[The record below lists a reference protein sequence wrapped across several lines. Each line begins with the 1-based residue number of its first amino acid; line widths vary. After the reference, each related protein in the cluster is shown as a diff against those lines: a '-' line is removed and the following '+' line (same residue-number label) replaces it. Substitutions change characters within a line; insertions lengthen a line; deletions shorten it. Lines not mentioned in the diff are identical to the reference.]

1 MSDYSSELPI
11 RSQLPGQALPDD
23 VIVKLGDATNPTTQL
38 ARVDTHGS
46 QYIVNADSAGNLIGD
61 QLLATTYWL
70 QVVQPANGPAAP
82 GTASAYSVLAGGI
95 YNSGGETLTT
105 GQQSAL
111 QLTST
116 GALIVS
122 ATLPYDTNYGTV
134 GAETLRTAAQI
145 GNATGAAD
153 FGAGATDAQ
162 TLRVVANQGAPN
174 TVGNAWPTEITNGTN
189 TASVNASG
197 QLSTTNTSL
206 GSPTGGTA
214 GTQSALAGGIYDS
227 TPPTLTNGQQSA
239 LQLDANGRLLV
250 DAAVVFPYDENWGT
264 VGATTLRTAAE
275 IGNATGAADFNWGT
289 VGAQTL
295 RVAAEVGNAAGAA
308 DFGAGATDAQTL
320 RTVANQGAPNTAAN
334 AWPITITAG
343 GNPNSSTNP
352 VYVSV
357 DTVPGTTV
365 DDFKQAVAIAINAS
379 DNHLYTVP
387 AGKSFYFDQVIAAA
401 SGLAKMLIAVETGV
415 ATNVFT
421 TICVQFNSTA
431 DASMD
436 VTFASPIVVATGVRV
451 EVTMTNLDKGA
462 QDLYSTICGYVQ

>member
-11 RSQLPGQALPDD
+11 RSNLPGQALPDD
-23 VIVKLGDATNPTTQL
+23 IIVKIGDATNPTTQL
-38 ARVDTHGS
+38 LGVDSSGRITIKLDDGTGTPINSQAFGGS
-46 QYIVNADSAGNLIGD
+46 N
-61 QLLATTYWL
+61 WL
-70 QVVQPANGPAAP
+70 QVVMPAQGPAAP
-82 GTASAYSVLAGGI
+82 GTASAYSELVGGI
-95 YNSGGETLTT
+95 YNSTPETLAN

-122 ATLPYDTNYGTV
+122 AVLPYDTNYGTV

-153 FGAGATDAQ
+153 FGAGATSAQ

-174 TVGNAWPTEITNGTN
+174 TIANAWPMEITNGTN
-189 TASVNASG
+189 TVNVTAAG
-197 QLSTTNTSL
+197 ALSTTNTSL
-206 GSPTGGTA
+206 GSSTGGTA
-214 GTQSALAGGIYDS
+214 GTQSSLSGGIYNS
-227 TPPTLTNGQQSA
+227 TPPTLTNGEQAA
-239 LQLDANGRLLV
+239 LQLDSAGRLLV
-250 DAAVVFPYDENWGT
+250 DATVVFPYDENWGV

-275 IGNATGAADFNWGT
+275 IGNATGAADFNWGV

-295 RVAAEVGNAAGAA
+295 RVASEIGNATGAA

-320 RTVANQGAPNTAAN
+320 RTVANQGAPNTDAN
-334 AWPITITAG
+334 AWPITITSG
-343 GNPNSSTNP
+343 GAANSASNP
-352 VYVSV
+352 VFVSV

-365 DDFKQAVAIAINAS
+365 DDFKQAVAVAINAS
-379 DNHLYTVP
+379 DSHLYTVP

-415 ATNVFT
+415 ATNIFT

>member
-11 RSQLPGQALPDD
+11 RSNLPGQVAPDD
-23 VIVKLGDATNPTTQL
+23 VIVKIGDGTNPTTQL
-38 ARVDTHGS
+38 LGVDSSGRIVVKLDDGFGNPINS
-46 QYIVNADSAGNLIGD
+46 QTIA
-61 QLLATTYWL
+61 ATQWL
-70 QVVQPANGPAAP
+70 QVTGPTQGPAAP
-82 GTASAYSVLAGGI
+82 GTASAFSDLVGGI
-95 YNSGGETLTT
+95 YNSTPETLTN

-111 QLTST
+111 QLTSS

-122 ATLPYDTNYGTV
+122 ATLPYDTNWGVV
-134 GAETLRTAAQI
+134 GANTLRAAAEI

-153 FGAGATDAQ
+153 FNAGATSAQ

-174 TVGNAWPTEITNGTN
+174 TIANAWPTEITNGTN
-189 TASVNASG
+189 IAGVNASG

-214 GTQSALAGGIYDS
+214 GTQSSLAGGIYDS

-239 LQLDANGRLLV
+239 LQLDSAGRLLV
-250 DAAVVFPYDENWGT
+250 DAVVTFPYDTNWGT

-275 IGNATGAADFNWGT
+275 IGNATGAADFNWGV

-295 RVAAEVGNAAGAA
+295 RVAAEIGNATGAA

-320 RTVANQGAPNTAAN
+320 RTVANQGAPNTNAN

-343 GNPNSSTNP
+343 GNPNSATNP

-379 DNHLYTVP
+379 DSHFYTVP